1 MVVTST
7 FATVYD
13 DVVVVLPIA
22 HHEAFDDGEPETH
35 NRWLGTGAVT
45 ARNYHRR
52 INVLEQANRFVEQ
65 SHALANTALMA
76 ELAYHHNGYD
86 MSLATPATS
95 LIKLKHQRARKHQP
109 PHGLFC
115 GQILFVRMRLRV
127 SESQHR
133 PRAHLLKP

>member
-1 MVVTST
+1 MAVPRELENAIVDAAAAEISEEDVDASPYGPLFELAVFMAHDYHGYGT

-52 INVLEQANRFVEQ
+52 INVLEQANQ
-65 SHALANTALMA
+65 SQTKIAKTR
-76 ELAYHHNGYD
+76 
-86 MSLATPATS
+86 ST
-95 LIKLKHQRARKHQP
+95 
-109 PHGLFC
+109 
-115 GQILFVRMRLRV
+115 
-127 SESQHR
+127 
-133 PRAHLLKP
+133 